1 MGALVN
7 PGDGWSGLLRGT
19 GRSNFRHR
27 ALTLV
32 GALTNLSAR
41 HKGATYA
48 GHRTHMQ
55 RPQTL
60 LTWRRQ
66 LAAAARGPLAA
77 VALALA
83 TSLAAATDSAS
94 AQSLSFI
101 RDTEIEQLLNDY
113 AQPIFRVAGLGSGR
127 ITMRIIR
134 HESFNAFVLDS
145 RNVFIHT
152 GSLQASETPNQVI
165 GVIAHEAGH
174 IANAHLTDLRAKIAS
189 DPTRGVLSQF
199 LFVGVL
205 LSQRRGQELV
215 ADQAGLR
222 YLTATRQSGLG
233 MITTFERFAQE
244 ESFTLQRTPQSLFAR
259 SHPFAADR
267 IKQLRTQAQNT
278 PYWNTLDPAP
288 LQLRHDMMRAKIS
301 GYLDRP
307 QIVFNRYPR
316 EDKSLP
322 ARYGRAIGTFFLS
335 GIEQALPLVDALIKE
350 HPSNPYFQEV
360 KADFLMRSGRAR
372 EAVPLL
378 RRALQ
383 LAGPNAPLIAVRLA
397 QSLISADESKVDEV
411 IQLARKSLI
420 QDPNPQAHRI
430 LANAYYKQ
438 NKLPDA
444 DLATAEALYLEGD
457 LKQAQIF
464 AKRALPRLKSGSPN
478 WIRAGD
484 IVNFKIPG

>member
-1 MGALVN
+1 MQNQANLRT
-7 PGDGWSGLLRGT
+7 WRGLFT
-19 GRSNFRHR
+19 
-27 ALTLV
+27 AAV
-32 GALTNLSAR
+32 VAVA
-41 HKGATYA
+41 A
-48 GHRTHMQ
+48 GFVAA
-55 RPQTL
+55 PQT
-60 LTWRRQ
+60 
-66 LAAAARGPLAA
+66 AR
-77 VALALA
+77 
-83 TSLAAATDSAS
+83 
-94 AQSLSFI
+94 AQELSFI
-101 RDTEIEQLLNDY
+101 RDTEIEKLLSDY
-113 AQPIFRVAGLGSGR
+113 AQPIFRAAGLGTGR
-127 ITMRIIR
+127 IKMRIIR
-134 HESFNAFVLDS
+134 HESFNAFVLDGG
-145 RNVFIHT
+145 NVFIHT
-152 GSLQASETPNQVI
+152 GSLQVSDTPNQVI

-174 IANAHLTDLRAKIAS
+174 IANAHLADLRAKIAS

-222 YLTATRQSGLG
+222 YLTATRQSGHG
-233 MITTFERFAQE
+233 MIQVFERFAQDE
-244 ESFTLQRTPQSLFAR
+244 AFTLKQNPQSLFAR
-259 SHPFAADR
+259 SHPFATDR
-267 IKQLRTQAQNT
+267 LKSLRIQAQAS
-278 PYWNTLDPAP
+278 PYWNTKDPAP

-322 ARYGRAIGTFFLS
+322 AQYGRAIGTFFLS
-335 GIEQALPLVDALIKE
+335 GLEQALPLVDALIKE
-350 HPSNPYFQEV
+350 HPNNPYFQEV

-378 RRALQ
+378 RRSLQ
-383 LAGPNAPLIAVRLA
+383 LAGSDAPLIAVRLA
-397 QSLISADESKVDEV
+397 QALISADDSKVDEV

-438 NKLPDA
+438 NKLADA
-444 DLATAEALYLEGD
+444 DLATAEALFLEGD

-464 AKRALPRLKSGSPN
+464 AKRAMPRLKNGSPN

>member
-1 MGALVN
+1 
-7 PGDGWSGLLRGT
+7 
-19 GRSNFRHR
+19 
-27 ALTLV
+27 
-32 GALTNLSAR
+32 
-41 HKGATYA
+41 
-48 GHRTHMQ
+48 MQ
-55 RPQTL
+55 RHPNRP
-60 LTWRRQ
+60 TWLRRLGAAALAFAAG
-66 LAAAARGPLAA
+66 LAAP
-77 VALALA
+77 
-83 TSLAAATDSAS
+83 TQSAD
-94 AQSLSFI
+94 AQGLSFI

-113 AQPIFRVAGLGSGR
+113 AQPIFRAAGLGAGR

-134 HESFNAFVLDS
+134 HESFNAFVLDG

-152 GSLQASETPNQVI
+152 GSLLASETPNQVI

-174 IANAHLTDLRAKIAS
+174 IANAHLSDLRSKIAS

-199 LFVGVL
+199 LFVGVM
-205 LSQRRGQELV
+205 LSQIRGNEFV

-222 YLTATRQSGLG
+222 YLNATKQSGRG
-233 MITTFERFAQE
+233 MIETFERFAKDE
-244 ESFTLQRTPQSLFAR
+244 TFTLQRTPQSLFAR
-259 SHPFAADR
+259 THPFAADR
-267 IKQLRTQAQNT
+267 IVQLKTQAQAS
-278 PYWNTLDPAP
+278 PSWNTQDPAP

-307 QIVFNRYPR
+307 QIVFNRFPR
-316 EDKSLP
+316 ENTSLP
-322 ARYGRAIGTFFLS
+322 ARYGRAIGMFFLN
-335 GIEQALPLVDALIKE
+335 GVEQALPLIDALIKE
-350 HPSNPYFQEV
+350 HPNNPYFIEV

-378 RRALQ
+378 RRSLQ
-383 LAGPNAPLIAVRLA
+383 LAGSDAPLIAVRLA
-397 QSLISADESKVDEV
+397 QALISADDGKVDEV
-411 IQLARKSLI
+411 VQLVRKSLI

-457 LKQAQIF
+457 IKQAQIF
-464 AKRALPRLKSGSPN
+464 AKRAMPRLKNGSPN

>member
-1 MGALVN
+1 
-7 PGDGWSGLLRGT
+7 
-19 GRSNFRHR
+19 
-27 ALTLV
+27 
-32 GALTNLSAR
+32 
-41 HKGATYA
+41 
-48 GHRTHMQ
+48 MQ
-55 RPQTL
+55 RHPNR
-60 LTWRRQ
+60 LTRRWQ
-66 LAAAARGPLAA
+66 LAAAVRGPLAA
-77 VALALA
+77 AALALA
-83 TSLAAATDSAS
+83 ATFAAPAKPAD

-101 RDTEIEQLLNDY
+101 RDTEIEQLLHDY

-127 ITMRIIR
+127 ITIRIIH
-134 HESFNAFVLDS
+134 HESFNAFVLDGG
-145 RNVFIHT
+145 NIFIHT
-152 GSLQASETPNQVI
+152 GSLQTADTPNQVI

-174 IANAHLTDLRAKIAS
+174 IANAHLPELRAKIAS

-205 LSQRRGQELV
+205 LGQRRGQELV

-222 YLTATRQSGLG
+222 YLTSTHQSGIG
-233 MITTFERFAQE
+233 MIEVFDRFARD
-244 ESFTLQRTPQSLFAR
+244 ESISLQRSAQSLFAR
-259 SHPFAADR
+259 SHPFAVDR
-267 IKQLRTQAQNT
+267 ITQLRAQAQSS
-278 PYWNTLDPAP
+278 PYWNTRDPAP
-288 LQLRHDMMRAKIS
+288 LQHRHDMMRAKIS

-316 EDKSLP
+316 ENTSLP
-322 ARYGRAIGTFFLS
+322 ARYARAIGTYFLS
-335 GIEQALPLVDALIKE
+335 GLEQALPLIDALIKE
-350 HPSNPYFQEV
+350 HPTNPYFQEV

-378 RRALQ
+378 RRSLQ
-383 LAGPNAPLIAVRLA
+383 LAGTNAPLIAVRLA
-397 QSLISADESKVDEV
+397 QSLISADDSKVDEV

-438 NKLPDA
+438 DKLADA

-457 LKQAQIF
+457 IKQAQIF
-464 AKRALPRLKSGSPN
+464 AKRALPRLKNGSPN

>member
-1 MGALVN
+1 
-7 PGDGWSGLLRGT
+7 
-19 GRSNFRHR
+19 
-27 ALTLV
+27 
-32 GALTNLSAR
+32 
-41 HKGATYA
+41 
-48 GHRTHMQ
+48 MQ
-55 RPQTL
+55 RHPIL
-60 LTWRRQ
+60 PTWRGR
-66 LAAAARGPLAA
+66 LAAAVLAF
-77 VALALA
+77 A
-83 TSLAAATDSAS
+83 TGIAAPTQSAS
-94 AQSLSFI
+94 AQGLSFI

-113 AQPIFRVAGLGSGR
+113 AQPIFRAAGLGTGR

-134 HESFNAFVLDS
+134 HESFNAFVLDG

-152 GSLQASETPNQVI
+152 GSLLAADTPNQVI

-174 IANAHLTDLRAKIAS
+174 IANAHLPDLRAKIAS
-189 DPTRGVLSQF
+189 DPTGGVLSQF

-205 LSQRRGQELV
+205 LGQRRGQELV

-222 YLTATRQSGLG
+222 YLTATHQSGLG
-233 MITTFERFAQE
+233 MIQTFERFAQD
-244 ESFTLQRTPQSLFAR
+244 ESVSLQRTPQSLFAR

-267 IKQLRTQAQNT
+267 ITQLRTQAQNT
-278 PYWNTLDPAP
+278 PYWNTRDPAP
-288 LQLRHDMMRAKIS
+288 LQQRHEMMRAKIS

-316 EDKSLP
+316 ENTTLP

-335 GIEQALPLVDALIKE
+335 GVEQALPLTDALIKE
-350 HPSNPYFQEV
+350 HPSNPYFLEI

-378 RRALQ
+378 RRSLQ
-383 LAGPNAPLIAVRLA
+383 LTGSDASLIAVRLA
-397 QSLISADESKVDEV
+397 QALISAEESKVDEV
-411 IQLARKSLI
+411 IQLVRKSLI

-438 NKLPDA
+438 DKLPDA
-444 DLATAEALYLEGD
+444 DLATAEALFLEGD

>member
-1 MGALVN
+1 MQSYPN
-7 PGDGWSGLLRGT
+7 LRIWC
-19 GRSNFRHR
+19 GR
-27 ALTLV
+27 L
-32 GALTNLSAR
+32 
-41 HKGATYA
+41 
-48 GHRTHMQ
+48 
-55 RPQTL
+55 
-60 LTWRRQ
+60 
-66 LAAAARGPLAA
+66 A
-77 VALALA
+77 VAVVAF
-83 TSLAAATDSAS
+83 AAGIAAPPRSAH
-94 AQSLSFI
+94 AQQLSFI

-113 AQPIFRVAGLGSGR
+113 AQPVFRAAGLGAGR
-127 ITMRIIR
+127 IKMRIIR
-134 HESFNAFVLDS
+134 HESFNAFVLDGS
-145 RNVFIHT
+145 SVFIHT
-152 GSLQASETPNQVI
+152 GSLQASDTPNQVI

-174 IANAHLTDLRAKIAS
+174 IANAHLADLRAKIAS

-205 LSQRRGQELV
+205 LGQRRGQELV

-233 MITTFERFAQE
+233 MIQVFERFAQDE
-244 ESFTLQRTPQSLFAR
+244 AFTLQRTPQSLFAR
-259 SHPFAADR
+259 SHPFATDR
-267 IKQLRTQAQNT
+267 LKSLRVQAQAT
-278 PYWNTLDPAP
+278 PYWNTRDPAP

-316 EDKSLP
+316 EDTSLP

-335 GIEQALPLVDALIKE
+335 GVDQALPLVDALIKE

-378 RRALQ
+378 RKALQ
-383 LAGPNAPLIAVRLA
+383 LAGSEAPLIAVRLA
-397 QSLISADESKVDEV
+397 QALISADDSRVDEV

-420 QDPNPQAHRI
+420 KDPNPQAHRI

-444 DLATAEALYLEGD
+444 DLATAEALFLEGD

-464 AKRALPRLKSGSPN
+464 AKRAMPRLKNGSPN

>member
-1 MGALVN
+1 MQSYAK
-7 PGDGWSGLLRGT
+7 LRIWCL
-19 GRSNFRHR
+19 RF
-27 ALTLV
+27 
-32 GALTNLSAR
+32 
-41 HKGATYA
+41 
-48 GHRTHMQ
+48 
-55 RPQTL
+55 
-60 LTWRRQ
+60 
-66 LAAAARGPLAA
+66 AA
-77 VALALA
+77 VIF
-83 TSLAAATDSAS
+83 SLAAGIAAPTRPVD
-94 AQSLSFI
+94 AQG
-101 RDTEIEQLLNDY
+101 
-113 AQPIFRVAGLGSGR
+113 AAGLGTGR

-134 HESFNAFVLDS
+134 HESFNAFVLDG

-174 IANAHLTDLRAKIAS
+174 IANAHLSDLRSKIAS

-199 LFVGVL
+199 LFVGVM
-205 LSQRRGQELV
+205 LSQIRGNEFV
-215 ADQAGLR
+215 ADQAGMR
-222 YLTATRQSGLG
+222 YLNATKQSGRG
-233 MITTFERFAQE
+233 MIETFERFAQE
-244 ESFTLQRTPQSLFAR
+244 ETFTLQRTPQSLFAR
-259 SHPFAADR
+259 THPFAADR
-267 IKQLRTQAQNT
+267 IVQLKTQAQNS
-278 PYWNTLDPAP
+278 PYWNTRDPAP
-288 LQLRHDMMRAKIS
+288 LQHRHDMMRAKIS

-316 EDKSLP
+316 EDTSLP

-335 GIEQALPLVDALIKE
+335 GAEQAHPLIDALIKE
-350 HPSNPYFQEV
+350 HPNNPYFQEV

-383 LAGPNAPLIAVRLA
+383 LAGSDAPLIAVRLA
-397 QSLISADESKVDEV
+397 QALISSDDSNINEV
-411 IQLARKSLI
+411 VQIARKSLI

-464 AKRALPRLKSGSPN
+464 AKRALPRLKNGSPN

>member
-1 MGALVN
+1 
-7 PGDGWSGLLRGT
+7 
-19 GRSNFRHR
+19 
-27 ALTLV
+27 
-32 GALTNLSAR
+32 
-41 HKGATYA
+41 
-48 GHRTHMQ
+48 MQ
-55 RPQTL
+55 RYPNR
-60 LTWRRQ
+60 LTWRGRLAAAARGR
-66 LAAAARGPLAA
+66 LAAAARGPLAG
-77 VALALA
+77 VAIAFATALGA
-83 TSLAAATDSAS
+83 PAQPAG

-113 AQPIFRVAGLGSGR
+113 AQPIFRAAGLGSGQ
-127 ITMRIIR
+127 ITIRIIH
-134 HESFNAFVLDS
+134 HESFNAFVLDG
-145 RNVFIHT
+145 RNIFIHT
-152 GSLQASETPNQVI
+152 GSLQTADNPNQVI

-174 IANAHLTDLRAKIAS
+174 IANAHLPELRAKIAS

-205 LSQRRGQELV
+205 LGQRRGQELV

-222 YLTATRQSGLG
+222 YLTATHQSGLG
-233 MITTFERFAQE
+233 MIEIFERFARD
-244 ESFTLQRTPQSLFAR
+244 ESISLERTAQSLFAR
-259 SHPFAADR
+259 SHPFAVDR
-267 IKQLRTQAQNT
+267 ITQLRAKAQSS
-278 PYWNTLDPAP
+278 PYWNTRDPAP
-288 LQLRHDMMRAKIS
+288 LQHRHDMMRAKIS

-316 EDKSLP
+316 ENTSLP
-322 ARYGRAIGTFFLS
+322 ARYARAIGTFFLS
-335 GIEQALPLVDALIKE
+335 GVEQALPLIDALIKE
-350 HPSNPYFQEV
+350 HPTNPYFHEV

-383 LAGPNAPLIAVRLA
+383 LAGANAPLIAVRLA
-397 QSLISADESKVDEV
+397 QSLISADDGKVDEV
-411 IQLARKSLI
+411 IQLARKSLV
-420 QDPNPQAHRI
+420 QDPNPQAHRV

-438 NKLPDA
+438 DKLADA

-457 LKQAQIF
+457 VKQAQIF